1 MSDPIRLAAA
11 ASAALVLAL
20 ALGRAAMALAGRWR
34 LLDPPGARK
43 LQERPV
49 PLMGG
54 VAVFLAVL
62 AGLAMHPGPGLLVA
76 GGGLLGRWL
85 LGGLVL
91 VAVGLADDRG
101 GLRPGP
107 RLAAQVLAALLLWPE
122 LVAWTKPAGL
132 ALPVGLLWTLGLV
145 NSLNLLDNMDA
156 AAGATAFWTALALAV
171 VLAWAGA
178 GVPAA
183 ASVVLAAALAGFLWW
198 NRPRARLYLGDAGST
213 FLGYSLALLS
223 LLAVGR
229 ARMDPLLAPLLLA
242 VPLYDTATVC
252 WIRWREGRPL
262 YVGDRCHVT
271 HRLAARGLPVG
282 GVVLALNAF
291 TLAAAAAALALHRL
305 GWPGWPGLA
314 AALALAV
321 CLFALERRRR
331 GA

>member
-1 MSDPIRLAAA
+1 MSGAIRLAAA
-11 ASAALVLAL
+11 ALAALVLAL

-54 VAVFLAVL
+54 VAVFVAVL
-62 AGLAMHPGPGLLVA
+62 AGLAIQPGPAALAADGGLLV
-76 GGGLLGRWL
+76 RWL
-85 LGGLVL
+85 LGGLLL

-107 RLAAQVLAALLLWPE
+107 RLAAHLLAALLLWPE
-122 LVAWTKPAGL
+122 LTAWTRPPWV
-132 ALPVGLLWTLGLV
+132 ALPVGLLWTLGLI

-156 AAGATAFWTALALAV
+156 AAGATGLWTALALAA
-171 VLAWAGA
+171 VLAGA
-178 GVPAA
+178 GTADPAA
-183 ASVVLAAALAGFLWW
+183 AVVLAAALAGFLFW
-198 NRPRARLYLGDAGST
+198 NRPPARLYLGDAGST
-213 FLGYSLALLS
+213 FLGYSLAMLALR
-223 LLAVGR
+223 AVGR
-229 ARMDPLLAPLLLA
+229 AGLDPFLALLLLA

-262 YVGDRCHVT
+262 WVGDRCHVT

-282 GVVLALNAF
+282 GVVLTLNAF
-291 TLAAAAAALALHRL
+291 TLAAAAAALALHRRSL
-305 GWPGWPGLA
+305 PGWPGLA
-314 AALALAV
+314 AALVLAAV
-321 CLFALERRRR
+321 LFAWERRRR